1 MGNRGFEAVER
12 RWKGLLAYDARPEM
26 PWNQGLKPKKSQPQS
41 RIKIRVVMWQ
51 RDMKI
56 QQKHRSS
63 QRVPVFLARLAR
75 FERAALR
82 LGVLKKVLCQS
93 SSEFVKALFFNAGS
107 SQSVFWR
114 SSEIACFCLK
124 IPSKIRWRL
133 DDLRKLLGPFRHL
146 THFLDNRNLKSKW
159 FGTQPQLT
167 AIEADQC
174 CQHSFVSFRIYSID
188 NCMLLARKQFCLLS
202 EEPLVR
208 WNQLFRHAFC

>member
-1 MGNRGFEAVER
+1 MGNRRSRGR
-12 RWKGLLAYDARPEM
+12 KGPQSGLLAYDACPEM

-107 SQSVFWR
+107 RQTAFLR

-124 IPSKIRWRL
+124 NPSKIRWRL
-133 DDLRKLLGPFRHL
+133 DDLRKLLGPFRRL
-146 THFLDNRNLKSKW
+146 TLLLDTFGKKWKRKSGVKW
-159 FGTQPQLT
+159 YLNNNILGGIF
-167 AIEADQC
+167 A
-174 CQHSFVSFRIYSID
+174 H
-188 NCMLLARKQFCLLS
+188 
-202 EEPLVR
+202 
-208 WNQLFRHAFC
+208 

>member
-1 MGNRGFEAVER
+1 MFLETIFQDFLKFCCVVLRFLSRMLMNSDGSIASER
-12 RWKGLLAYDARPEM
+12 SEKSHLSGRL
-26 PWNQGLKPKKSQPQS
+26 PWREYWPRLQLVWDG
-41 RIKIRVVMWQ
+41 RYWQ

-146 THFLDNRNLKSKW
+146 THFLDNRNPKSKW

-167 AIEADQC
+167 AIEADVYDSIPHHTGLTA
-174 CQHSFVSFRIYSID
+174 HS
-188 NCMLLARKQFCLLS
+188 
-202 EEPLVR
+202 
-208 WNQLFRHAFC
+208 

>member
-1 MGNRGFEAVER
+1 MSYLVWAKLAPTGGFEP
-12 RWKGLLAYDARPEM
+12 LTY
-26 PWNQGLKPKKSQPQS
+26 
-41 RIKIRVVMWQ
+41 
-51 RDMKI
+51 
-56 QQKHRSS
+56 
-63 QRVPVFLARLAR
+63 
-75 FERAALR
+75 R

-93 SSEFVKALFFNAGS
+93 LSESVKALFFNAGS
-107 SQSVFWR
+107 RWTAFWR

-124 IPSKIRWRL
+124 NPSKIRWWL

-146 THFLDNRNLKSKW
+146 THFLDNRNPKSKW